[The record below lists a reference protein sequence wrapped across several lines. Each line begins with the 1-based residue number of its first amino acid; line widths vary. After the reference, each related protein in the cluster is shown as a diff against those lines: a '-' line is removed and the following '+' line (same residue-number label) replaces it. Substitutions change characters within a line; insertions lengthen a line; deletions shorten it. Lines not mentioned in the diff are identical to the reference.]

1 MSISRNELVVY
12 KKMVEMGEQVNGKI
26 DQRFTQCIKDL
37 KQMANHSGFSF
48 SQIVKAFVKGEI

>member
-1 MSISRNELVVY
+1 MSISRNELIIY
-12 KKMVEMGEQVNGKI
+12 KKLVELGEIKKGQMTSV
-26 DQRFTQCIKDL
+26 FTETVIDL